1 MNDAPLMNDAPQS
14 ALHRR
19 ARLHCAFHHPLFA
32 IVSPVYSLSRHFFY
46 RERTMKKIIVVAAS
60 ALFMTGAFAQASAPV
75 ATGTAPNAPVKR
87 SMTNAGVEAHIKDL
101 HNKLKITSAEE
112 DQWNK
117 VAQVMRD
124 NAAQMTDL
132 MSKREANEYTM
143 TAVDDLNS
151 YGEIAQAHADGVKK
165 MSAVFEPLYSSMP
178 DAQKKTADAVFHPR
192 QHTAK
197 GKTN

>member
-1 MNDAPLMNDAPQS
+1 
-14 ALHRR
+14 
-19 ARLHCAFHHPLFA
+19 
-32 IVSPVYSLSRHFFY
+32 
-46 RERTMKKIIVVAAS
+46 MKKIIVVAAS

-75 ATGTAPNAPVKR
+75 TTGTAPNVPVKR

-101 HNKLKITSAEE
+101 DNKLKITSAEQ

-151 YGEIAQAHADGVKK
+151 YGDIAQAHADGVKK
-165 MSAVFEPLYSSMP
+165 LSTAFEPLYNSMP

-192 QHTAK
+192 PHTAK
-197 GKTN
+197 TTKSN